1 MTTLRE
7 RKKRALRDQIINVAE
22 NAFNS
27 QGYEKT
33 TIAQIAKSANIG
45 MGTFYNYFPSKSEL
59 YLYTFINNK
68 HHTAIKKLN
77 NIINYTL
84 NNPNADLIKTLT
96 QLIDVLFENMQDTKK
111 EFWKEL
117 LVIFTANYNDFQ
129 KHMQKHTELDIKVIE
144 HLAVFLNLFKEKGI
158 LAPDFN
164 IDDGANCIFGIITS
178 QVLMYYVYE
187 KTPTFEQMREN
198 THRLI
203 KLFFT
208 VKLS

>member
-1 MTTLRE
+1 MTTLRK
-7 RKKRALRDQIINVAE
+7 RKKRALREQIINVAE
-22 NAFNS
+22 NAFDS

-33 TIAQIAKSANIG
+33 TIAQIAKSVNIG
-45 MGTFYNYFPSKSEL
+45 MGTFYNYFSSKSEL

-68 HHTAIKKLN
+68 YRTATEEIN
-77 NIINYTL
+77 NIKQYIL
-84 NNPNADLIKTLT
+84 SNPNTNLIETLF
-96 QLIDVLFENMQDTKK
+96 QLIDVLFEYMKSIKK
-111 EFWKEL
+111 DFWREL
-117 LVIFTANYNDFQ
+117 LIVLTANYENFH
-129 KHMQKHTELDIKVIE
+129 KCMHEYKELDIEVVE
-144 HLAVFLNLFKEKGI
+144 HLSVFLNVFKERGI
-158 LAPDFN
+158 LASDFN

-178 QVLMYYVYE
+178 QVLMYYIYE